1 MAQNYST
8 YFSHNP
14 GVLDKK
20 VTLMRRR
27 LVIDKSGAPQN
38 TWFPVCDVMAA
49 IEPISGR
56 EYWMAAQSNREATV
70 RIVIRYREGINDS
83 MRVLYKAKDR
93 VKVYEMKSVPINT
106 NEENRYLQLMCNE
119 IENEDGGVI

>member
-1 MAQNYST
+1 MAQNSST

-27 LVIDKSGAPQN
+27 LIIDKSGAPQN